1 MQMTNVIINFRRHL
15 KRRNYSAH
23 TIKYYLNILKQFVI
37 WLDVPLEQTTDKKID
52 AYIDCLHAKR
62 MQPASINCYL
72 AVVRSFYAYLKFE
85 EEIKL
90 TNPVKTGTRL
100 RVAKPL
106 PRALRED
113 QIDRFFNVIKS
124 KRDWAMFRLMLR
136 CGLRVEEVA
145 DLTLGAID
153 LKQRRLM
160 VLNGKGSKDRVVYM
174 SDDAAEA
181 LDAYLKLRR
190 HSRMKKVFLVE
201 KGDYKGKPIS
211 VRGIQKRIEYYAKKT
226 RISICCHRLRHSMAT
241 QLLNAG
247 AEVETIQDLLG
258 HNWITTTQ
266 RYCTVSNVKVQR
278 DYFKA
283 MRMILNRSANKK
295 ILPTQLS
302 QAIEGGKSK
311 YANHPEQMLDDL
323 KQLHMPTMRGCYQQ
337 IADCARSESHAMM
350 RSSSMTSDTCS
361 KAVSRC
367 KCSLHC
373 WPIDTNAVV

>member
-52 AYIDCLHAKR
+52 AYIDYLHAKR
-62 MQPASINCYL
+62 MRPASINCYL
-72 AVVRSFYAYLKFE
+72 AVVRVFYAYLKFE

-90 TNPVKTGTRL
+90 INPVKTGTRL

-113 QIDRFFNVIKS
+113 QIDRFFDVIKS

-160 VLNGKGSKDRVVYM
+160 VFNGKGSKDRVVYI
-174 SDDAAEA
+174 SDDAADA
-181 LDAYLKLRR
+181 LDVYLKLRR

-211 VRGIQKRIEYYAKKT
+211 VRGIQKRIEYYAKKAG
-226 RISICCHRLRHSMAT
+226 ISVCCHRLRHSMAT
-241 QLLNAG
+241 ELLNAG

-266 RYCTVSNVKVQR
+266 RYCRVSNVKVKR

-283 MRMILNRSANKK
+283 MQVILNQSADRKTK
-295 ILPTQLS
+295 LPELS
-302 QAIEGGKSK
+302 DPSG
-311 YANHPEQMLDDL
+311 
-323 KQLHMPTMRGCYQQ
+323 
-337 IADCARSESHAMM
+337 
-350 RSSSMTSDTCS
+350 
-361 KAVSRC
+361 
-367 KCSLHC
+367 
-373 WPIDTNAVV
+373 

>member
-1 MQMTNVIINFRRHL
+1 MTNVIINFRRHL
-15 KRRNYSAH
+15 KRRNYSPH
-23 TIKYYLNILKQFVI
+23 TVKYYLNILKQFVL
-37 WLDVPLEQTTDKKID
+37 WLDVAIEQATDKKID
-52 AYIDCLHAKR
+52 AYIDYLHDKR
-62 MQPASINCYL
+62 LQPASINCYL
-72 AVVRSFYAYLKFE
+72 AIIRVFYSYLKYE
-85 EEIKL
+85 EDIKL
-90 TNPVKTGTRL
+90 TNPVKAGKDL
-100 RVAKPL
+100 RVAQPL

-113 QIDRFFNVIKS
+113 HVEQFFGVIKS

-160 VLNGKGSKDRVVYM
+160 VLNGKGSKDRVVYV

-211 VRGIQKRIEYYAKKT
+211 VRGIQKRIEYYAKKSGIT
-226 RISICCHRLRHSMAT
+226 VCCHRLRHTMAT
-241 QLLNAG
+241 QLLNAE

-266 RYCTVSNVKVQR
+266 RYCKVSNVKVQR

-283 MRMILNRSANKK
+283 MRVILS
-295 ILPTQLS
+295 
-302 QAIEGGKSK
+302 
-311 YANHPEQMLDDL
+311 
-323 KQLHMPTMRGCYQQ
+323 
-337 IADCARSESHAMM
+337 
-350 RSSSMTSDTCS
+350 
-361 KAVSRC
+361 
-367 KCSLHC
+367 
-373 WPIDTNAVV
+373 